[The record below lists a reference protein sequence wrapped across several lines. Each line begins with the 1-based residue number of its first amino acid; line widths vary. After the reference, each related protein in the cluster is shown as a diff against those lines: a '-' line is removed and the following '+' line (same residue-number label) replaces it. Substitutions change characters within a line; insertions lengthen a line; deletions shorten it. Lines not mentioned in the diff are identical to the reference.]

1 MKPKTLSFHRLWSGI
16 FVLAIL
22 GIFINPALAGE
33 TGRIRGR
40 VTDAKTGQT
49 LIGANI
55 VVEGTMLG
63 AATDVNGEYLISNV
77 PAGKQTLV
85 ISYIG
90 YQTQRRTDVVVIVDQ
105 TITEDFRL
113 IPATVEMGVVEVKAK
128 REAIVRT
135 DPTTSRYMTTEE
147 FAKMPVA
154 TLADIIRL
162 QAGIVTSPSY
172 GQHLRGGRP
181 DEVMYYVDGVATSDP
196 LFGYQAARVN
206 PEATA
211 EVVVISGGFDA
222 EYGEAMSGIIQV
234 ITKEG
239 KEYTQGRVRW
249 MTDEIFPEPL
259 NFGDNRYEVSL
270 GGPVF
275 GLKTIRY
282 FLSGELYFS
291 DDYNPMH
298 YKLPH
303 QNRQDYKLTGKLT
316 YSIPV
321 GQGLKITAD
330 GYISREQYELYPYD
344 RENENH
350 LGFKYNLD
358 HFLSRRERVKK
369 INVSA
374 NHMLT
379 QSTIYTLRWSYFGNE
394 RMIGV
399 RDLEREAEERNY
411 SLRFWED
418 YIFKAEDTV
427 RKDNSV
433 IFHPMPGYIE
443 QSKSNTNNPWGVY
456 NLFYGYGDYRYF
468 QLHWADVVT
477 LKGDLTHNI
486 GKIHE
491 LKIGGELRQN
501 YLHRRYNSLPW
512 DPNPFVDL
520 YDVNPIGAA
529 LFVQDRMDFEDLV
542 VRLGLRLDYLD
553 PVAYK
558 RANPGNVEDT
568 SKIRASIKYKF
579 SPRVGI
585 SFPITT
591 RTKFRFSYG
600 HFFQTPAYHFLYDNI
615 SSAAYA
621 RGNQIIGN
629 VDLRAQQTIAYELG
643 IEQQVGDIM
652 LFDATAYYK
661 DVFDLMGVRYQPAVP
676 MGYYPIVNEEYGN
689 IRGFELGLQKLE
701 SHYWTARLSYGLSI
715 ARGTASYAYE
725 WYYER
730 YRYGVDPVTGEEMEP
745 PRRDYAL
752 EFDERHNAKFSIGCD
767 FPSDFAFIPLR
778 MFNLSILLNYGS
790 GLPYSPREVGR
801 LNAGR
806 IKAERNS
813 ARMPSRFTV
822 DLNAAKYF
830 HFSKIK
836 LGITCIVTNL
846 LDAEVVQWVYGHTGR
861 PDDDGYIVNY
871 SPANWVLDPDVT
883 LLNIS
888 KYNPVRDINHDGYIS
903 DEEEY
908 VAYKLAYLD
917 FVNNPANYGPPRQ
930 IKIGLVFEF

>member
-1 MKPKTLSFHRLWSGI
+1 MKIGKFRFL
-16 FVLAIL
+16 VNAIIGVAL
-22 GIFINPALAGE
+22 IINAAYAGE
-33 TGRIRGR
+33 TGRIKGK
-40 VTDAKTGQT
+40 VTDAKTGEP

-63 AATDVNGEYLISNV
+63 AATDINGEYLIINV
-77 PAGKQTLV
+77 PAGRQTLV

-90 YQTQRRTDVVVIVDQ
+90 YQTQRRTDVLVIVDQ
-105 TITEDFRL
+105 TITQDFKL
-113 IPATVEMGVVEVKAK
+113 SPATVEVGVVEVRAK

-162 QAGIVTSPSY
+162 QAGIVTSPAY

-222 EYGEAMSGIIQV
+222 EYGEAMSGVIQI

-239 KEYTQGRVRW
+239 REQVQGRFKW
-249 MTDEIFPEPL
+249 ITDEVFPAPL
-259 NFGDNRYEVSL
+259 NFGDNRYEASL
-270 GGPVF
+270 GGP
-275 GLKTIRY
+275 LLSSKSIRY
-282 FLSGELYFS
+282 FFSGELYFS
-291 DDYNPMH
+291 DDYNPMRH
-298 YKLPH
+298 KLPH
-303 QNRQDYKLTGKLT
+303 QKRQDYKLTGKLT
-316 YSIPV
+316 YFIPTA
-321 GQGLKITAD
+321 QGLKLIAD
-330 GYISREQYELYPYD
+330 GYLAREQYELYPYD

-369 INVSA
+369 VNLAA
-374 NHMLT
+374 NFMPT
-379 QSTIYTLRWSYFGNE
+379 SSTIYTLRMSYFGNE

-399 RDLEREAEERNY
+399 RDLEREARERNF
-411 SLRFWED
+411 SIRFWED

-427 RKDNSV
+427 RKNSTA
-433 IFHPMPGYIE
+433 IFRPMPGYVE

-468 QLHWADVVT
+468 QLHWADVWT
-477 LKGDLTHNI
+477 LKGDWTHNV

-491 LKIGGELRQN
+491 FKAGGELRQN
-501 YLHRRYNSLPW
+501 FLHRRYNSLPW
-512 DPNPFVDL
+512 DPNPFADL
-520 YDVNPIGAA
+520 YDVAPVGAA
-529 LFVQDRMDFEDLV
+529 FFVQDRMDFEDLV

-553 PVAYK
+553 PRAYK
-558 RANPGNVEDT
+558 RANPANIEDT
-568 SKIRASIKYKF
+568 SKVRALVKYKF
-579 SPRVGI
+579 SPRIGI
-585 SFPITT
+585 SFPITAA
-591 RTKFRFSYG
+591 TKFRFSYG

-629 VDLRAQQTIAYELG
+629 VDLKAQQTIAYELG
-643 IEQQVGDIM
+643 VEQQFGNI
-652 LFDATAYYK
+652 LLADATAYYK
-661 DVFDLMGVRYQPAVP
+661 DVYDLMGVRYQPAVP

-689 IRGFELGLQKLE
+689 IRGFEIGLQKFE
-701 SHYWTARLSYGLSI
+701 SNYWTMRVSYALSI

-730 YRYGVDPVTGEEMEP
+730 YRYGVDPVTGQEMEP

-752 EFDERHNAKFSIGCD
+752 EFDERHNAKISFALDLPNDFS
-767 FPSDFAFIPLR
+767 FVPLR
-778 MFNLSILLNYGS
+778 QFNLSLLFNYGS

-806 IKAERNS
+806 LTGERNS
-813 ARMPSRFTV
+813 ARMPPRFTA
-822 DLNAAKYF
+822 DLNAAKYLNL
-830 HFSKIK
+830 SGKMRVG
-836 LGITCIVTNL
+836 LTLMVTNL
-846 LDAEVVQWVYGHTGR
+846 FDAEVVQWVYGHTGR
-861 PDDDGYIVNY
+861 PDDDGYISGY

-883 LLNIS
+883 LLNLN
-888 KYNPVRDINHDGYIS
+888 KYNPVRDINHDGYIT

-917 FVNNPANYGPPRQ
+917 FVNNPANFGPPRQ
-930 IKIGLVFEF
+930 VRVGVIFEF

>member
-1 MKPKTLSFHRLWSGI
+1 MMFIRKISSLLLVGSIIGGVVLVVNPLW
-16 FVLAIL
+16 
-22 GIFINPALAGE
+22 AGE
-33 TGRIRGR
+33 TGRIRGK
-40 VTDAKTGQT
+40 VTDAKTGAP
-49 LIGANI
+49 LIGANV

-63 AATDVNGEYLISNV
+63 AATDGNGEYLINNV
-77 PAGKQTLV
+77 PAGKQTLI

-90 YQTQRRTDVVVIVDQ
+90 YQTQRRTDVLVIVDQ
-105 TITEDFRL
+105 TITQDFKL
-113 IPATVEMGVVEVKAK
+113 APATVEIGVVEIKAK

-162 QAGIVTSPSY
+162 QAGIVTSPAY

-239 KEYTQGRVRW
+239 KEQTQGRFRVV
-249 MTDEIFPEPL
+249 TDEIFPAPL
-259 NFGDNRYEVSL
+259 NFGDNRYEASL
-270 GGPVF
+270 GGPVL
-275 GLKTIRY
+275 GYKSLRY
-282 FLSGELYFS
+282 FLSGELYFA
-291 DDYNPMH
+291 DDYNPMR

-303 QNRQDYKLTGKLT
+303 QNRQDYKVTGKLT
-316 YSIPV
+316 YFIPV
-321 GQGLKITAD
+321 GQGMKLTSD
-330 GYISREQYELYPYD
+330 GYIAREQYELYPYD

-369 INVSA
+369 FNVA
-374 NHMLT
+374 TNYMQT
-379 QSTIYTLRWSYFGNE
+379 KSTVYTLRVSYFGNE

-399 RDLEREAEERNY
+399 RDLEREAKERNY

-433 IFHPMPGYIE
+433 IFHPMPGYVE

-468 QLHWADVVT
+468 QLHWADVWT
-477 LKGDLTHNI
+477 LKGDWTHNV

-491 LKIGGELRQN
+491 FKAGGELRQN
-501 YLHRRYNSLPW
+501 FLHRRYNSLPW

-520 YDVNPIGAA
+520 YDVSPVGAA
-529 LFVQDRMDFEDLV
+529 LFVQDRMDFEDLI

-553 PVAYK
+553 PKAYK
-558 RANPGNVEDT
+558 RINPANIEDT
-568 SKIRASIKYKF
+568 STARASIKYKL
-579 SPRVGI
+579 SPRIGI

-591 RTKFRFSYG
+591 KTKFRFSYG

-643 IEQQVGDIM
+643 VEQQIGDI
-652 LFDATAYYK
+652 LLADATAYYK
-661 DVFDLMGVRYQPAVP
+661 DVYDLMGVRYQPAVP

-689 IRGFELGLQKLE
+689 IRGFEVGLQKLE
-701 SHYWTARLSYGLSI
+701 SGYWTARISYALSI

-752 EFDERHNAKFSIGCD
+752 EFDERHNAKISIGCD
-767 FPSDFAFIPLR
+767 FPADFAFVPLR
-778 MFNLSILLNYGS
+778 QFNLSLLLNYGS

-806 IKAERNS
+806 LTGERNS
-813 ARMPSRFTV
+813 ARMPPRFTA
-822 DLNAAKYF
+822 DLNAARYF
-830 HFSKIK
+830 N
-836 LGITCIVTNL
+836 LGKVKTGLTLIVTNL
-846 LDAEVVQWVYGHTGR
+846 FGAEVVQWVYGHTGR
-861 PDDDGYIVNY
+861 PDDDGYIAGY

-883 LLNIS
+883 LLNLN
-888 KYNPVRDINHDGYIS
+888 KYNPVRDINHDGYIT

-917 FVNNPANYGPPRQ
+917 FVNNPANFGPPRQ
-930 IKIGLVFEF
+930 IKVGVVFEF

>member
-1 MKPKTLSFHRLWSGI
+1 MKNNRLFFI
-16 FVLAIL
+16 ILQPVVLIVVIAAI
-22 GIFINPALAGE
+22 ITNQALAGE
-33 TGRIRGR
+33 TGRIKGK
-40 VTDAKTGQT
+40 VTDAKTGEP
-49 LIGANI
+49 LIGAN
-55 VVEGTMLG
+55 VMVEGTMLG
-63 AATDVNGEYLISNV
+63 AATDVNGEYLITNV

-85 ISYIG
+85 ISYVG
-90 YQTQRRTDVVVIVDQ
+90 YQSQRRTDVLVIVDQ
-105 TITEDFRL
+105 TITEDFKL
-113 IPATVEMGVVEVKAK
+113 TPATVEMGVVEIKAK

-162 QAGIVTSPSY
+162 QAGIVTSPAY

-239 KEYTQGRVRW
+239 REYTQGRVRW
-249 MTDEIFPEPL
+249 VTDEIFPEPL
-259 NFGDNRYEVSL
+259 NFGDNRFEVSL
-270 GGPVF
+270 GGPV
-275 GLKTIRY
+275 LDLIALRY
-282 FLSGELYFS
+282 FLSGELYFA
-291 DDYNPMH
+291 DDYNPMR

-303 QNRQDYKLTGKLT
+303 QNRQDYKLTAKLT
-316 YSIPV
+316 YSIPA
-321 GQGLKITAD
+321 GQGLKLTAD
-330 GYISREQYELYPYD
+330 GYIAREQYELYPYD

-350 LGFKYNLD
+350 LGFKYNLN

-369 INVSA
+369 LNFSA
-374 NHMLT
+374 NHMLNK
-379 QSTIYTLRWSYFGNE
+379 STVYTLRLSYFGNE

-399 RDLEREAEERNY
+399 RDLEREAVERNY
-411 SLRFWED
+411 SQRFWED

-427 RKDNSV
+427 RKDPTV

-468 QLHWADVVT
+468 QLHWADVMT
-477 LKGDLTHNI
+477 FKGDITHNV
-486 GKIHE
+486 GKVHE
-491 LKIGGELRQN
+491 FKAGGELRQN

-520 YDVNPIGAA
+520 YDVRPVGAA

-542 VRLGLRLDYLD
+542 VRIGLRLDYLD
-553 PVAYK
+553 PMAYK
-558 RANPGNVEDT
+558 RANPGNIEDT
-568 SKIRASIKYKF
+568 SMVRASIKYKF

-585 SFPITT
+585 SFPVTT
-591 RTKFRFSYG
+591 KTKFRFSYG

-643 IEQQVGDIM
+643 IEQQVGDIGV
-652 LFDATAYYK
+652 FDATAYYK

-689 IRGFELGLQKLE
+689 IRGFEVGFQKLE

-725 WYYER
+725 WYYDR
-730 YRYGVDPVTGEEMEP
+730 YRYGVDPVTGEELEP

-752 EFDERHNAKFSIGCD
+752 EFDERHNAKLSFGFD
-767 FPSDFAFIPLR
+767 FPADFNFIPLR
-778 MFNLSILLNYGS
+778 LFNLSVLLNYGS

-806 IKAERNS
+806 LTAERNS
-813 ARMPSRFTV
+813 ARMPPRFVV
-822 DLNAAKYF
+822 DLNAAKYVNF
-830 HFSKIK
+830 GKMKF
-836 LGITCIVTNL
+836 GVTCVVTNL
-846 LDAEVVQWVYGHTGR
+846 LATEVVQWVYGHTGR
-861 PDDDGYIVNY
+861 PDDDGYIVSY

-883 LLNIS
+883 LLNSS
-888 KYNPVRDINHDGYIS
+888 KYNPVRDLNHDGYITDS
-903 DEEEY
+903 EEY
-908 VAYKLAYLD
+908 ISYKMAYLD
-917 FVNNPANYGPPRQ
+917 FVNNPANYGAPRQ
-930 IKIGLVFEF
+930 IKVGVVFEF

>member
-1 MKPKTLSFHRLWSGI
+1 MKNNRLFFI
-16 FVLAIL
+16 ILQPVVLIVVIAAI
-22 GIFINPALAGE
+22 ITNQAFAGE
-33 TGRIRGR
+33 TGRIKGK
-40 VTDAKTGQT
+40 VTDAKTGEP
-49 LIGANI
+49 LIGAN
-55 VVEGTMLG
+55 VMVEGTMLG
-63 AATDVNGEYLISNV
+63 AATDVNGEYLITNV

-85 ISYIG
+85 ISYVG
-90 YQTQRRTDVVVIVDQ
+90 YQSQRRTDVLVIVDQ
-105 TITEDFRL
+105 TITEDFKL
-113 IPATVEMGVVEVKAK
+113 TPATVEMGVVEIKAK

-162 QAGIVTSPSY
+162 QAGIVTSPAY

-239 KEYTQGRVRW
+239 REYTQGRVRW
-249 MTDEIFPEPL
+249 VTDEIFPEPL
-259 NFGDNRYEVSL
+259 NFGDNRFEVSL
-270 GGPVF
+270 GGPV
-275 GLKTIRY
+275 LDLIALRY
-282 FLSGELYFS
+282 FLSGELYFA
-291 DDYNPMH
+291 DDYNPMR

-303 QNRQDYKLTGKLT
+303 QNRQDYKLTAKLT
-316 YSIPV
+316 YSIPA
-321 GQGLKITAD
+321 GQGLKLTAD
-330 GYISREQYELYPYD
+330 GYIAREQYELYPYD

-350 LGFKYNLD
+350 LGFKYNLN

-369 INVSA
+369 LNFSA
-374 NHMLT
+374 NHMLNK
-379 QSTIYTLRWSYFGNE
+379 STVYTLRLSYFGNE

-399 RDLEREAEERNY
+399 QDLEREAVERNY
-411 SLRFWED
+411 SQRFWED

-427 RKDNSV
+427 RKDPTV

-468 QLHWADVVT
+468 QLHWADVMT
-477 LKGDLTHNI
+477 FKGDITHNV
-486 GKIHE
+486 GKVHE
-491 LKIGGELRQN
+491 FKAGGELRQN

-520 YDVNPIGAA
+520 YDVRPVGAA

-542 VRLGLRLDYLD
+542 VRIGLRLDYLD
-553 PVAYK
+553 PMAYK
-558 RANPGNVEDT
+558 RANPGNIEDT
-568 SKIRASIKYKF
+568 SMVRASIKYKF

-585 SFPITT
+585 SFPVTT
-591 RTKFRFSYG
+591 KTKFRFSYG

-643 IEQQVGDIM
+643 IEQQVGDIGV
-652 LFDATAYYK
+652 FDATAYYK

-689 IRGFELGLQKLE
+689 IRGFEVGFQKLE

-725 WYYER
+725 WYYDR
-730 YRYGVDPVTGEEMEP
+730 YRYGVDPVTGEELEP

-752 EFDERHNAKFSIGCD
+752 EFDERHNAKLSFGFD
-767 FPSDFAFIPLR
+767 FPADFNFIPLR
-778 MFNLSILLNYGS
+778 LFNLSVLLNYGS

-806 IKAERNS
+806 LTAERNS
-813 ARMPSRFTV
+813 ARMPPRFVV
-822 DLNAAKYF
+822 DLNAAKYVNF
-830 HFSKIK
+830 GKMKF
-836 LGITCIVTNL
+836 GVTCVVTNL
-846 LDAEVVQWVYGHTGR
+846 LATEVVQWVYGHTGR
-861 PDDDGYIVNY
+861 PDDDGYIVSY

-883 LLNIS
+883 LLNSS
-888 KYNPVRDINHDGYIS
+888 KYNPVRDLNHDGYITDS
-903 DEEEY
+903 EEY
-908 VAYKLAYLD
+908 ISYKMAYLD
-917 FVNNPANYGPPRQ
+917 FVNNPANYGAPRQ
-930 IKIGLVFEF
+930 IKVGVVFEF

>member
-1 MKPKTLSFHRLWSGI
+1 MNRKPIILLLVI
-16 FVLAIL
+16 FSLTI
-22 GIFINPALAGE
+22 AGE

-40 VTDAKTGQT
+40 VVDAKTGEP
-49 LIGANI
+49 LIGANV

-63 AATDVNGEYLISNV
+63 AATDINGEYLITNV

-85 ISYIG
+85 VSYIG
-90 YQTQRRTDVVVIVDQ
+90 YQTQRRSDVLVIVDQ
-105 TITEDFRL
+105 TVTQDFRL
-113 IPATVEMGVVEVKAK
+113 SPGTVEMGVVEVKGK

-135 DPTTSRYMTTEE
+135 DPTTSRYITTEE
-147 FAKMPVA
+147 FTKMPVA
-154 TLADIIRL
+154 TLADIVRL
-162 QAGIVTSPSY
+162 QAGVVTSPAY

-239 KEYTQGRVRW
+239 KEFTQGRWRW
-249 MTDEIFPEPL
+249 TTDDVFPAPL
-259 NFGDNRYEVSL
+259 DYGNNRYEASI
-270 GGPVF
+270 GGPF
-275 GLKTIRY
+275 PGIKPLRY
-282 FLSGELYFS
+282 FLSGELYFA
-291 DDYNPMH
+291 DDYNPMR

-303 QNRQDYKLTGKLT
+303 QNRQDYKFTSKLT
-316 YSIPV
+316 YSLPLSE
-321 GQGLKITAD
+321 GLKLTAD
-330 GYISREQYELYPYD
+330 GYIAREQYELYPYD
-344 RENENH
+344 RESENH

-369 INVSA
+369 FNFSA
-374 NHMLT
+374 NHML
-379 QSTIYTLRWSYFGNE
+379 SKATIYTVRLSYFGNE

-399 RDLEREAEERNY
+399 RDLEREARERNY
-411 SLRFWED
+411 SFRFWED

-427 RKDNSV
+427 RKDSSV
-433 IFHPMPGYIE
+433 IFHPMPGYVE

-468 QLHWADVVT
+468 QLHWADVFT
-477 LKGDLTHNI
+477 LKADITHNV

-491 LKIGGELRQN
+491 FKFGGELRQN

-520 YDVNPIGAA
+520 YDVKPIGAA
-529 LFVQDRMDFEDLV
+529 LFIQDRMDFEDLV
-542 VRLGLRLDYLD
+542 ARIGLRFDYLD
-553 PVAYK
+553 PLAYK
-558 RANPGNVEDT
+558 RANPADIEDT
-568 SKIRASIKYKF
+568 TTVRASRKFKF

-585 SFPITT
+585 SFPIAA

-600 HFFQTPAYHFLYDNI
+600 HFFQTPAYHYLYDNI

-643 IEQQVGDIM
+643 LEHLLSDVVV
-652 LFDATAYYK
+652 FDATAYYK
-661 DVFDLMGVRYQPAVP
+661 DVLDLMGIRYQPAVP
-676 MGYYPIVNEEYGN
+676 MGYYPVVNEEYGN
-689 IRGFELGLQKLE
+689 IKGFELGLQKLA
-701 SHYWTARLSYGLSI
+701 SQYWNARVAYGLSF

-752 EFDERHNAKFSIGCD
+752 DFDERHNVKFSVGCD
-767 FPSDFAFIPLR
+767 FPGDFAFVPLR
-778 MFNLSILLNYGS
+778 DFDAAVLFNYGS
-790 GLPYSPREVGR
+790 GLPYTPREVRR

-806 IKAERNS
+806 PTGERNS
-813 ARMPSRFTV
+813 ARMPPRFTT
-822 DLNAAKYF
+822 DANAAKYF
-830 HFSKIK
+830 RLGK
-836 LGITCIVTNL
+836 LRLGFTCVVTNL
-846 LDAEVVQWVYGHTGR
+846 FDSEIVQWVYGYTGL
-861 PDDDGYIVNY
+861 PDNDGYISTY

-883 LLNIS
+883 LLNFG
-888 KYNPVRDINHDGYIS
+888 KYHPVRDINHDGYLT

-908 VAYKLAYLD
+908 IAYKMAYLD
-917 FVNNPANYGPPRQ
+917 FVNNPVNYGPPRQ
-930 IKIGLVFEF
+930 IRVGVIFEF